1 MTLRKNGDII
11 EALDNGWVWKD
22 LPMGAMLPQTGCDAA
37 CSSSATTASVEHCKA
52 CPVRDL
58 AVCSSLTDDE
68 IVHLAKFVD
77 GQELPTGTEI
87 FAEGDVSHS
96 VYTLTK
102 GIVKTH
108 KLMPDGRRQVI
119 GFFFGGD
126 FIGLA
131 HGDECAYSAEAV
143 GPISVCRFEREKF
156 ESVLEDFPQTRQRL
170 LRDASAE
177 LAAAHNQMVLLG
189 RKTARE
195 KVATFLLMVDEHSA
209 RWRDDPEVL
218 GMPMTRTDIADYLG
232 LTTETVSRT
241 FTQLRKDGLIDSVG
255 SQDVKLLNREA
266 LEDMAEG

>member
-11 EALDNGWVWKD
+11 SALDNGWVWKD
-22 LPMGAMLPQTGCDAA
+22 LPMDAMLPQAGCDAGCGRSNA
-37 CSSSATTASVEHCKA
+37 AASVEHCKA

-77 GQELPTGTEI
+77 GQELPTGAEI
-87 FAEGDVSHS
+87 FAEGDLSHS

-102 GIVKTH
+102 GVIKTH
-108 KLMPDGRRQVI
+108 KLMPDGRRQVT

-126 FIGLA
+126 FVGLA
-131 HGDECAYSAEAV
+131 HGEECAYTAEAV
-143 GPISVCRFEREKF
+143 GPVQVCRFDRAKF
-156 ESVLEDFPQTRQRL
+156 ESVLEEFPQTRQRL
-170 LRDASAE
+170 LTDASAE

-195 KVATFLLMVDEHSA
+195 KVATFLLMVDEHTA
-209 RWRDDPEVL
+209 RWRDDPDVL
-218 GMPMTRTDIADYLG
+218 DLPMTRTDIADYLG

-241 FTQLRKDGLIDSVG
+241 LTQLRSEKLIAAVG
-255 SQDVKLLNREA
+255 SQNVRLLDRDA
-266 LEDMAEG
+266 LEDMADG